1 MASPPQERSDTK
13 EIWKDIKGYEGL
25 YQVSN
30 LGRFKSLPRTTTKG
44 GILKIYINSRN
55 KYGYVCLCK
64 ENIKKSLR
72 THRIVLET
80 FSPVKDMDQLQV
92 NHINGIKTD
101 NRLINLEWV
110 TQSENMKHAFDNG
123 LQTVTW
129 NRPVIRLKDNKIYDS
144 LTECAIDN
152 GGSRAYQITRV
163 CNGERKRFR
172 KLRFMYLEDYERST
186 ANGNKQ

>member
-1 MASPPQERSDTK
+1 MK
-13 EIWKDIKGYEGL
+13 EAWRDIKGYEGL
-25 YQVSN
+25 YQVSS

-80 FSPVKDMDQLQV
+80 FSPIKDMDQLQV